1 MVFER
6 QHIDRAI
13 EREEFL
19 PYFQP
24 IVNLRS
30 GELQGFELL
39 ARWRHPQYGL
49 IPPVE
54 FIPIAERDGWIG
66 HLTQSL
72 LRQGFCAL
80 GPLSKRLRLSVNISP
95 VQLHDVNL
103 PEQIDTLAKE
113 CSFPLDRLTV
123 EITESALA
131 NDLGRA
137 RRTVAGLKDLGC
149 KLALDDF
156 GTGYSSLA
164 QLQLLPF
171 DSLKVDRSFVSLMTE
186 RRDSRKIVA
195 AVVGLG
201 LSLGLSTVAEGVESV
216 EQVEMLH
223 WMGCELGQGW
233 LYGKP
238 MPAEEIAAVIAR
250 PAPKVAA
257 GMLAGGMSRES
268 SGSLDW
274 LPSQR
279 LAQLQAVYD
288 GAPVGLA
295 FLDREMRY
303 VQLNRQLANMN
314 GRPMIEHLGRTVA
327 EMIPE
332 FFPQVEPLI
341 RAALEGKSV
350 AGIELTKPAVGPN
363 GGMAILLSYEPA
375 RDEVGEVVGVSVAL
389 MDITPMK
396 QAQDALRQS
405 EEHFRYMLELLP
417 QIPWI
422 IDPAGRAL
430 AVSHRWKEIT
440 GTTDDEWRDFGWL
453 NSLHPDDVEPT
464 KQAMQRSFTTKEPI
478 DTSYRVRRSPKSPWK
493 QVRARG
499 APRVGPDGKI
509 VSWYGCLEPV
519 DGEW

>member
-6 QHIDRAI
+6 QQIDRAI
-13 EREEFL
+13 ERGEFV
-19 PYFQP
+19 PHFQP
-24 IVNLRS
+24 LVNLRT

-39 ARWRHPQYGL
+39 ARWRRPLYGL

-54 FIPIAERDGWIG
+54 FIPIAEKDGWIG
-66 HLTQSL
+66 ALTQTL
-72 LRQGFCAL
+72 LRQGFCTV
-80 GPLSKRLRLSVNISP
+80 GPLRDDTQLSVNISP
-95 VQLHDVNL
+95 IQLHDVTL
-103 PEQIDTLAKE
+103 PEQIEKLARE
-113 CSFPLDRLTV
+113 CEFPLERLTV

-137 RRTVAGLKDLGC
+137 RRTVAGLKELGC

-171 DSLKVDRSFVSLMTE
+171 DKLKVDRSFVGLMTE

-201 LSLGLSTVAEGVESV
+201 VSLGLSTVAEGVETS
-216 EQVEMLH
+216 EQVEMLR
-223 WMGCELGQGW
+223 WMGCEVGQGW
-233 LYGKP
+233 LFGKP
-238 MPAEEIAAVIAR
+238 VPAEEISTAVVWPVQAVL
-250 PAPKVAA
+250 P
-257 GMLAGGMSRES
+257 GLLADVGRAS

-295 FLDREMRY
+295 FLDRDMRY
-303 VQLNRQLANMN
+303 VQLNRELATMN
-314 GRPMIEHLGRTVA
+314 GRPMTEHLGRTVA

-332 FFPQVEPLI
+332 FFPQVEPYI
-341 RAALEGKSV
+341 QAALLGESV
-350 AGIELTKPAVGPN
+350 SGVELTKPSVGPN
-363 GGMAILLSYEPA
+363 AGTTILLSYEPA
-375 RDEVGEVVGVSVAL
+375 RDEAGEVVGVSVAL
-389 MDITPMK
+389 MDITAMK

-417 QIPWI
+417 VIPWI
-422 IDPAGRAL
+422 IDPQGRAL
-430 AVSHRWKEIT
+430 AVSHRWMEIT
-440 GTTDDEWRDFGWL
+440 GTTDEDWKGFGWL
-453 NSLHPDDVEPT
+453 KSLHPDDAVLT
-464 KQAMQRSFTTKEPI
+464 QAAMQHHFATGEPI
-478 DTSYRVRRSPKSPWK
+478 DLVYRVRRSPKSAWK
-493 QVRARG
+493 SVRARG
-499 APRVGPDGKI
+499 APRIGPDGKI

-519 DGEW
+519 DGKW